1 MDLDQLQAFL
11 EIVRLKSFSKAAQVC
26 HRSQPA
32 ISAQIRQLEQEL
44 DVALFE
50 RFGSRISL
58 TPAGAIF
65 ADYAARILELRQQ
78 AQQAVRELERVP
90 RGELAIAANEATCLY
105 VLPDVFVE
113 YRRRY
118 PQVQLRVERVY
129 GRRVLEAVL
138 ENQVDFGIAQVIR
151 PDRKLQVAR
160 IYTDEIK
167 LIVPPG
173 HPLAALPAVTAAE
186 VAQFPLILPKYG
198 TTRSRLD
205 EWLEPA
211 EDRLQIT
218 MELDSSEMIKRFVAR
233 GLGISFM
240 AASHCREEAAQGQLV
255 LVPLAPEPMLR
266 RLSLVYRKDRPLSKA
281 ALGFIEVVLE
291 QARPEG

>member
-44 DVALFE
+44 GTALFE

-65 ADYAARILELRQQ
+65 AEYAARILQLRQQ
-78 AQQAVRELERVP
+78 ARQAIQELERVP

-113 YRRRY
+113 YRRRF

-129 GRRVLEAVL
+129 GRRVVEAVL
-138 ENQVDFGIAQVIR
+138 DNQVDFGIAQVMR
-151 PDRKLQVAR
+151 PDRRLQVAR

-167 LIVPPG
+167 LIAPAG
-173 HPLAALPAVTAAE
+173 HPLAASPAVTAAE
-186 VAQFPLILPKYG
+186 AARFPLILPKYG

-205 EWLEPA
+205 EWLEPVA
-211 EDRLQIT
+211 DHLQVT
-218 MELDSSEMIKRFVAR
+218 MELDSSEMIKRFVMR

-240 AASHCREEAAQGQLV
+240 AASHCRQEAAHGQLA
-255 LVPLAPEPMLR
+255 LVALAPEPMLR
-266 RLSLVYRKDRPLSKA
+266 RLSLIYRKDRPLSRA